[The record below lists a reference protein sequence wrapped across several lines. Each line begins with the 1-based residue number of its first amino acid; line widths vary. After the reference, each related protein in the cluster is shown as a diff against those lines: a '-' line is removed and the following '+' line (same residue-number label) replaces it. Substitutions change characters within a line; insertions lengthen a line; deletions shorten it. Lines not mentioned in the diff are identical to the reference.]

1 MVEDPNL
8 KGTSGVGYC
17 LVEVTGCSGVDTV
30 IDAVVEAAAACVV
43 VVVAA
48 VAEPAGIAGTGEAVV
63 EDQRRKVRYT

>member
-17 LVEVTGCSGVDTV
+17 LAEVTGCSGVDTV
-30 IDAVVEAAAACVV
+30 IDVVVEAAAACV

-48 VAEPAGIAGTGEAVV
+48 VAEPAGIAGTGEAGV
-63 EDQRRKVRYT
+63 EDRRRKVRYT